1 MAKTDKTKSVK
12 SRLKN
17 ANAKLKRR
25 EAKIAKMEA
34 RIAELEAEAKK
45 KKRPP
50 VLWNKLSRILR
61 DNPGTSVL
69 GVRRPICSH
78 AQMRNK
84 CKL

>member
-1 MAKTDKTKSVK
+1 MAKTDKVKSVN

-17 ANAKLKRR
+17 TNAKLKRR

-34 RIAELEAEAKK
+34 RIAELEAEAK